1 MWHNLKALSNRK
13 QPEGS
18 HFENEETKARAQL
31 HYQSGDCTSKSL
43 RSPNLRATFTH
54 NITYYRNVKRLKFAG
69 HARKGTVGKAAV
81 FPLEAVPF
89 EQPIPAKRARKS
101 LGKEAPT
108 PLTRSQQL
116 TRFPLAEVT
125 GSSTTSRPH
134 RPPRLRRHAARPRPR
149 GPGPARRRQP
159 RAPYLM
165 L

>member
-31 HYQSGDCTSKSL
+31 HSQSGDCTSKSL

-54 NITYYRNVKRLKFAG
+54 NVTYNRNVKRLKFAG
-69 HARKGTVGKAAV
+69 HANRHRRKSCI

-89 EQPIPAKRARKS
+89 VQPIPAKRARKS

-116 TRFPLAEVT
+116 TRFPPAEVT

-134 RPPRLRRHAARPRPR
+134 RPPRPRRHAAGPRPR
-149 GPGPARRRQP
+149 GPGPARPRRP